1 MRAKPIL
8 ALLAIIGLSA
18 ALSAGCRRRSTQ
30 SQASSHGGE
39 KTEERIAPSDAA
51 TSDGKAIEV
60 KLDNTDTDNV
70 DYAEKEEIRRGYK
83 LSPNARVYI
92 RGINGRIKI
101 ETADTDAAEV
111 LIVRSAKKREE
122 LEFRKINIEHTP
134 ENLSIRVEN
143 DRKSVFS
150 AMGFIP
156 EGRQRVILRL
166 PKQINLETRETNGD
180 VTIGEIRGNL
190 GMHGVNGQ
198 IKVARATA
206 RTGLSSVNG
215 GIDVTFAPLDRKKV
229 EVEEVNGNVELRFEG
244 EVNADLNSWGING
257 NLNPELPNVERNETE
272 PRRGRMKARIGHGGT
287 VIEISGVNGNVRLA
301 KAEKSGEAAAKTA
314 AR

>member
-1 MRAKPIL
+1 
-8 ALLAIIGLSA
+8 
-18 ALSAGCRRRSTQ
+18 
-30 SQASSHGGE
+30 
-39 KTEERIAPSDAA
+39 
-51 TSDGKAIEV
+51 
-60 KLDNTDTDNV
+60 
-70 DYAEKEEIRRGYK
+70 
-83 LSPNARVYI
+83 
-92 RGINGRIKI
+92 
-101 ETADTDAAEV
+101 
-111 LIVRSAKKREE
+111 
-122 LEFRKINIEHTP
+122 
-134 ENLSIRVEN
+134 
-143 DRKSVFS
+143 
-150 AMGFIP
+150 MGFIP